1 MIQMWSGYRHTIDQ
15 INKNGMISHDDS
27 TNSYTSYHIY
37 IRNKMDHH
45 FWQINFLLNPII
57 VVYNVSF

>member
-1 MIQMWSGYRHTIDQ
+1 MLQMWSGYTHTIDQ
-15 INKNGMISHDDS
+15 INKNGMISYDDS
-27 TNSYTSYHIY
+27 TNSHMSYHIY

-45 FWQINFLLNPII
+45 FWQINIHLNPTI